1 MRRQAFVEAYRWLIS
16 DCDGRWVMDNASELG
31 SSAEN
36 RAAAEGIRRVVEGIR
51 KRESCFWLLA
61 RVLHYP
67 ERHAP
72 FEMGL
77 PNALRALAV
86 VADDLAAVEEA
97 VQLRALALEA
107 ESGVVDGT
115 GRAADTA
122 DGEEPASIDSAV
134 EELRLDYSRMLYA
147 QRCVRAYGASCGFA
161 ACDELDQVMRAY
173 RRAGLAV
180 RDDCS
185 ERPDHIALEFDFLFY
200 LASMELQAAND
211 RDLQSAY
218 EWRRV
223 AVDFW
228 EKHLSGLVV
237 AFARDLESCTACSF
251 YELLSRILL
260 RLNRRALFGD

>member
-1 MRRQAFVEAYRWLIS
+1 M
-16 DCDGRWVMDNASELG
+16 GNASEIR

-36 RAAAEGIRRVVEGIR
+36 RAAVEGIRHVVEGIR

-77 PNALRALAV
+77 PNALRALAA
-86 VADDLAAVEEA
+86 VADDLTAVEEA
-97 VQLRALALEA
+97 ARLRTLASEA
-107 ESGVVDGT
+107 ESGAVDG
-115 GRAADTA
+115 A
-122 DGEEPASIDSAV
+122 DGEEPASIESAV
-134 EELRLDYSRMLYA
+134 EELRLDYSRMFYA
-147 QRCVRAYGASCGFA
+147 QRCVRSHGASCGFA
-161 ACDELDQVMRAY
+161 AYDELGQVIRAY
-173 RRAGLAV
+173 RKAGLAV
-180 RDDCS
+180 RDDCG

-211 RDLQSAY
+211 RDLQSVY

-237 AFARDLESCTACSF
+237 AFAGDLGSCTVCSF
-251 YELLSRILL
+251 YELLSRVLL
-260 RLNRRALFGD
+260 RLNSRALFGD